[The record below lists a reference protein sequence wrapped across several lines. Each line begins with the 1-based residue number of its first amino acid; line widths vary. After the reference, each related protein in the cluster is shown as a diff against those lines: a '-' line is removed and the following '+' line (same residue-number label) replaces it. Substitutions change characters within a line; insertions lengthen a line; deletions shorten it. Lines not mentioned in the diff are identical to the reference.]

1 MRVVRGI
8 HNLRSEH
15 RGCVATIGNFDG
27 VHRGHQSLLQA
38 LKQKAQVLGLPVTVI
53 IFEPQPRE
61 YFDRQSE
68 LNSAP
73 GRITRFR
80 DKVERLKAEGVDQ
93 VVCLSFNE
101 RLRSLTAE
109 QFVKDLIV
117 DGLDVKH
124 LVVGDD
130 FRFGCDRSGD
140 YAFLQSAALRYG
152 FELASMETHCH
163 NNERVSS
170 TYIREA
176 LDRADFD
183 LASDLLGWRYSISGK
198 VVHGRKLG
206 RQLGV
211 PTANIQLSNIK
222 APFSGVFA
230 VEAKLGDVR
239 MPSVANLGIKP
250 TVNGIAPSLEVHVLS
265 NLASQDL
272 YGKRLTI
279 EFKKKIRD
287 EKKFD
292 GIDAL
297 KAAIEQDIQV
307 AKAYFELD

>member
-1 MRVVRGI
+1 MRVIRGI
-8 HNLRSEH
+8 HNLRPEH

-27 VHRGHQSLLQA
+27 VHQGHQSLLRA
-38 LKQKAQVLGLPVTVI
+38 LKCRGQDLNLPVTVI

-61 YFDRQSE
+61 FFDRISGQ
-68 LNSAP
+68 NSAP

-80 DKVERLKAEGVDQ
+80 DKVQRLFLEGVDQ

-101 RLRSLTAE
+101 RLRSLTAG
-109 QFVKDLIV
+109 QFVQQLIV

-130 FRFGCDRSGD
+130 FKFGCDRSGD
-140 YAFLQSAALRYG
+140 YEFLVEASKRFG
-152 FELASMETHCH
+152 FELASMDTFSLDQ
-163 NNERVSS
+163 ERVSS
-170 TYIREA
+170 TRVREVLNA
-176 LDRADFD
+176 GDFA
-183 LASDLLGWRYSISGK
+183 LASQLLGWNYQISGK

-206 RQLGV
+206 RQIGV
-211 PTANIQLSNIK
+211 PTANVQLSNVK

-230 VEAKLGDVR
+230 VEAKLGDII
-239 MPSVANLGIKP
+239 MPAVANLGIKP

-265 NLASQDL
+265 NLVDSDL
-272 YGKRLTI
+272 YGKRLSV
-279 EFKKKIRD
+279 EFKQKIRD

-297 KAAIEQDIQV
+297 KAAIEQDIET
-307 AKAYFELD
+307 AKAYFKLG